1 MSRTILLALGAM
13 LAATPATA
21 QMDHSAHGGHDGHEP
36 AAAPAQ
42 MDHSAH
48 GGHEPAA
55 APAQMDHSAYGAH
68 GGHEPAAAPA
78 PSADPHAGHHMHGA
92 SGTDPV
98 PAGEAP
104 PPAADWAAD
113 AIFPAARMKA
123 VRESMIAEHGGASFS
138 QIMFNIA
145 EVAPRRGA
153 DRYRW
158 DGEGWF
164 GGDINRLVVKSEG
177 EGGFGRKL
185 ETAEAQI
192 LYSRA
197 LDAYWN
203 LQAGARQDFGEGP
216 SRSYATIGVEGLAPY
231 WFEVEGALFLS
242 DKGRLFGRIEAYYDQ
257 RLTQRLV
264 LQPRIEANLSAQRA
278 PAERLGAGLTDI
290 ELGLRLRYEIT
301 REFAPY
307 VGVSHERRVGRS
319 ARLARAAGDA
329 PRSTAFIAG
338 VRFWL

>member
-21 QMDHSAHGGHDGHEP
+21 QMDHSAHGAHGWHEP
-36 AAAPAQ
+36 AAAPEQ

-48 GGHEPAA
+48 GDHGSH
-55 APAQMDHSAYGAH
+55 AP
-68 GGHEPAAAPA
+68 PPA
-78 PSADPHAGHHMHGA
+78 PADPHAGHDMSSAPETGPA
-92 SGTDPV
+92 PV
-98 PAGEAP
+98 GEAP
-104 PPAADWAAD
+104 PAATDWAAD
-113 AIFPAARMKA
+113 ALFPAGRMKA
-123 VRESMIAEHGGASFS
+123 VREQMLAEHGGASFS

-145 EVAPRRGA
+145 EIAPRRGVN
-153 DRYRW
+153 RYRW

-164 GGDINRLVVKSEG
+164 GGDIDRLVVKSEG

-192 LYSRA
+192 LYSHA
-197 LDAYWN
+197 IDAYWN

-231 WFEVEGALFLS
+231 WFEVEGAVFLS

-264 LQPRIEANLSAQRA
+264 LQPRIEANLSAQHA
-278 PAERLGAGLTDI
+278 PADRLGAGLTDV

>member
-21 QMDHSAHGGHDGHEP
+21 QMDHSAHGAHGGHEP

-55 APAQMDHSAYGAH
+55 APEQMDHSAH
-68 GGHEPAAAPA
+68 GDHGSHAPPPA
-78 PSADPHAGHHMHGA
+78 PADPHAGHDMSSAPETGPA
-92 SGTDPV
+92 PV
-98 PAGEAP
+98 GEAP
-104 PPAADWAAD
+104 PAATDWAAD
-113 AIFPAARMKA
+113 ALFPAGRMKA
-123 VRESMIAEHGGASFS
+123 VREQMLAEHGGASFS

-145 EVAPRRGA
+145 EIAPRRGV

-164 GGDINRLVVKSEG
+164 GGDIDRLVVKSEG

-192 LYSRA
+192 LYSHA
-197 LDAYWN
+197 IDAYWN

-264 LQPRIEANLSAQRA
+264 LQPRIEANLSAQHA
-278 PAERLGAGLTDI
+278 PADRLGAGLTDV

>member
-13 LAATPATA
+13 LVATPATA
-21 QMDHSAHGGHDGHEP
+21 QMDHSAHGAHGGHEP

-55 APAQMDHSAYGAH
+55 APEQMDHSAH
-68 GGHEPAAAPA
+68 GDHGSHAPPPA
-78 PSADPHAGHHMHGA
+78 PADPHAGHDMSSAPETGPA
-92 SGTDPV
+92 PV
-98 PAGEAP
+98 GEAP
-104 PPAADWAAD
+104 PAATDWAAD
-113 AIFPAARMKA
+113 ALFPAGRMKA
-123 VRESMIAEHGGASFS
+123 VREQMLAEHGGASFS

-145 EVAPRRGA
+145 EIAPRRGV

-164 GGDINRLVVKSEG
+164 GGDIDRLVVKSEG

-192 LYSRA
+192 LYSHA
-197 LDAYWN
+197 IDAYWN

-264 LQPRIEANLSAQRA
+264 LQPRIEANLSAQHA
-278 PAERLGAGLTDI
+278 PADRLGAGLTDV